1 MKLFKLVVFETPL
14 KTLGLNSDIAVV
26 IAASVC
32 WRDLNEERNGL
43 GVADVQAAL
52 F

>member
-26 IAASVC
+26 KAFVC